1 MENKT
6 VHFLLCSSL
15 LFFVMT
21 CKAST
26 EMSQISSSEA
36 PKDFTPQNF
45 DIYLLIGQSNM
56 AGRAEITSE
65 VRDTLDN
72 VYLFTGSNWQ
82 KAANP
87 LNRYSNTRKSI
98 DMQKLGPG
106 YTFALTLSQNIDN
119 EIGLVVNARGGTS
132 IEQWQ
137 KEYTGDNDFNLYEH
151 ALERIERVNNDGT
164 IKGIIWHQGE
174 SNQSRPSSYME
185 SLIKL
190 VRDFRNDLG
199 MPELYFV
206 AGQIG
211 QWRNGSLQINKV
223 IEQIPQQIDNAAY
236 VVTDGLTPLNGDSTD
251 PHFDSR
257 SQKILGERY
266 AQEVLNNV
274 YN

>member
-1 MENKT
+1 MGKKAIR
-6 VHFLLCSSL
+6 FLLGSSL
-15 LFFVMT
+15 LFLAMSCSSKT
-21 CKAST
+21 EKSQRSASENT
-26 EMSQISSSEA
+26 KE
-36 PKDFTPQNF
+36 FNPQNF

-56 AGRAEITSE
+56 AGRADITAD
-65 VRDTLDN
+65 VKDTLDN

-82 KAANP
+82 KAVNP
-87 LNRYSNTRKSI
+87 LNRYSNSRKNI

-106 YTFALTLSQNIDN
+106 YTFAQTLSQNIDN

-137 KEYTGDNDFNLYEH
+137 KGYTGDNDYNLYEN
-151 ALERIERVNNDGT
+151 ALDRIESAGNDGV

-185 SLIKL
+185 NLIKL
-190 VRDFRNDLG
+190 VQDYRSDLG

-211 QWRNGSLQINKV
+211 QWRNGSLQINKI
-223 IEQIPQQIDNAAY
+223 IEQIPKQITNAGY
-236 VVTDGLTPLNGDSTD
+236 VVSDGLTPLQGDSTD

-266 AQEVLNNV
+266 AQKVLNNV
-274 YN
+274 Y